1 MKHPERNV
9 IQHPSAPAEH
19 LVGPQVV
26 ADWLGVSKRT
36 VQDMAARREIPHKR
50 IGKQLRFWMPEVLS
64 WALEDQDQ
72 PVEAR
77 RR

>member
-1 MKHPERNV
+1 MGSLVK
-9 IQHPSAPAEH
+9 HPSAPDEG
-19 LVGPQVV
+19 LVDPKHV
-26 ADWLGVSKRT
+26 AGWLGVSKRT

-50 IGKQLRFWMPEVLS
+50 IGKQLRFWMPEVIS
-64 WALEDQDQ
+64 WALEEHDQ